1 MSPSPQ
7 PGGLSRREL
16 LAAVCATGLTEGSCN
31 SAVAGLVRQE
41 QYHKLRVS
49 ELEVFPVRLPRDR
62 KWLFLRLRTNQGIN
76 GIAEATLGGADK
88 LPELKTVF
96 GLIKGESPFNIR
108 QFRQRGWPQITTGG
122 LKMAVAF
129 SAIEQALWDIAG
141 KALQV
146 PAYDLFGGKLRD
158 KIIVYANINN
168 ATTIRSAA
176 AFAENAQK
184 AAAEGFQALKAAPF
198 DGFPPLDAPGAQI
211 EQATDTGI
219 KCIRAIR
226 ETVGDDVKI
235 KVDFHSYFDV
245 RQTVDIAGRVAASN
259 LSWIEE
265 PIDPQDVVGTKAIG
279 AAVHQRLAGGEFL
292 FALREFGP
300 LCRTQSV
307 DVLMPDVQACGGL
320 LEGQRISTAAELHG
334 LSVAPHNAHGPVATA
349 ASVQLSAFLPNF
361 EILEY
366 QWGEVPWRAEL
377 IDPPESVN
385 EGQIYL
391 TDRPGFGVDLNDRAI
406 AEHL

>member
-1 MSPSPQ
+1 MAQHQQHS
-7 PGGLSRREL
+7 GLSRREL
-16 LAAVCATGLTEGSCN
+16 LTAVCVTGLTEGSCD
-31 SAVAGLVRQE
+31 SALADLGRHLQH
-41 QYHKLRVS
+41 QGLRVS
-49 ELEVFPVRLPRDR
+49 GLEVFPVRLPRGR
-62 KWLFLRLRTNQGIN
+62 KWLFLRLQTNQGVS

-88 LPELKTVF
+88 LSELKTIF

-108 QFRQRGWPQITTGG
+108 QFRERGWNHIATGG

-129 SAIEQALWDIAG
+129 SAIEQALWDLTG

-146 PAYDLFGGKLRD
+146 PVYGLFGGNVRD
-158 KIIVYANINN
+158 AITVYANINN
-168 ATTIRSAA
+168 ATTTRSPA
-176 AFAENAQK
+176 AFAENAQM
-184 AAAEGFQALKAAPF
+184 AVADGFQALKAAPF
-198 DGFPPLDAPGAQI
+198 DGFPRLDAPGAQI
-211 EQATDTGI
+211 EQATGTGI
-219 KCIRAIR
+219 DCIRAIR
-226 ETVGDDVKI
+226 ESVGDDVKL

-245 RQTVDIAGRVAASN
+245 QLAVDIAHRVEPFN

-265 PIDPQDVVGTKAIG
+265 PIDPKDVVGSKAIRT
-279 AAVHQRLAGGEFL
+279 AIRQRLAGGEFL
-292 FALREFGP
+292 FALKEFGP
-300 LCRTQSV
+300 LCQTQSV
-307 DVLMPDVQACGGL
+307 EVLMPDVQACGGL

-377 IDPPESVN
+377 IDPPESIH
-385 EGQIYL
+385 EGKIHL
-391 TDRPGFGVDLNDRAI
+391 SDRSGFGVDLNDQVV